1 MFSNDKNIET
11 IGQLVEAIKLYLAL
25 RGEYIKLNLVDKVVR
40 ILTIASIGMIIATL
54 LMLTL
59 IYLSFAVGYALAPIL
74 GNALAF
80 AVVAAAYFIV
90 LLLCVANRRKW
101 IERPLVRL
109 LAGILME
116 K

>member
-1 MFSNDKNIET
+1 MFSTDKNIET
-11 IGQLVEAIKLYLAL
+11 IGQLVEALKQYLAL

-40 ILTIASIGMIIATL
+40 ILTIASMGMIIATL

-59 IYLSFAVGYALAPIL
+59 IYLSFAVGYALAPIM
-74 GNALAF
+74 GNTLAF
-80 AVVAAAYFIV
+80 TTVAAVYLIV
-90 LLLCVANRRKW
+90 LLLCLVNRKKW

-109 LAGILME
+109 LAAILME